1 MKYNDLR
8 YPNGKTFREIL
19 SGIIPNDVIG
29 LMEEWTFYKSNM
41 TGGIACRASKQG
53 LLTEDQAAE
62 AGYALCTAIF

>member
-1 MKYNDLR
+1 
-8 YPNGKTFREIL
+8 
-19 SGIIPNDVIG
+19 
-29 LMEEWTFYKSNM
+29 MEEWTFYKSNM